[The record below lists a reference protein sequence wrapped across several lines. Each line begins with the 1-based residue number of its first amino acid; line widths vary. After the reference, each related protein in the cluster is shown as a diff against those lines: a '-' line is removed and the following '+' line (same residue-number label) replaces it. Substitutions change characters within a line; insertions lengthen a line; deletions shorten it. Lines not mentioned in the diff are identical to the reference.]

1 MVGSKVVKVGVDR
14 GPVGVKCAGAGLGGR
29 GGAVLG
35 LGLCSV
41 HHLSG
46 GLEGGEGGA

>member
-1 MVGSKVVKVGVDR
+1 M
-14 GPVGVKCAGAGLGGR
+14 
-29 GGAVLG
+29 LG

-46 GLEGGEGGA
+46 GLEGGEGGARPLTSWWTSC